1 VVELDR
7 CEINCIHDEAVKA
20 VQQALF
26 GEDVAVSLAEL
37 FKALGDP
44 TRVKI
49 LFSLMTRE
57 LCVCDLT
64 AVIGASESAVSHQL
78 RILRTLRL
86 VKYRREGKIL
96 YYSLAD
102 AHIEKLFAQGLE
114 HVTEHKP
121 EKNED

>member
-1 VVELDR
+1 MVEQDR
-7 CEINCIHDEAVKA
+7 CEINCIHEEAVKA
-20 VQQALF
+20 ARQALF
-26 GEDVAVSLAEL
+26 GEDVAASLAEL

-64 AVIGASESAVSHQL
+64 AVIGVSESAVSHQL
-78 RILRTLRL
+78 KILRTLRL
-86 VKYRREGKIL
+86 VKFRREGKIL

-102 AHIEKLFAQGLE
+102 DHIEKLFAQGLE
-114 HVTEHKP
+114 HVTE
-121 EKNED
+121 